1 MFRRSRLVAGF
12 LPQLKLGANK
22 TDFFTSLWNKPQ
34 TRDERI
40 KEYVPEVLEES
51 LEEQRA
57 VLEESTSRDVIV
69 ELGNKILQEIDN
81 KSPTPSIAPHLT
93 KLLEE
98 YGVKDVIA
106 QRPLSY
112 LLYPNSSV
120 MAAGEQPNELVSEFA
135 DNFRAMI
142 EEVEQNGCSVKPP
155 HTPVA
160 PIVAP
165 AEEAEAKEEAKKQT
179 AAAATVKTMSEEGAA
194 SSATTTTKPDEN
206 ETHAGTGKPN
216 KKAGDVIMAS
226 KEEYEPMDI
235 TMFVKVAA
243 GMAMANLHCNDL
255 RNAVRCVD
263 AGIAHAKEAS
273 RLGGL
278 HALKAGILVRQK
290 KYDDALTSAMDAVAA
305 SENAQGYLQGAY
317 ALRQLHRVEEAIQ
330 LLEQGREAHPMNTQ
344 FEAQIAA
351 LKKDV
356 KPALPASA
364 GAATALGKSEGKEA
378 LTE

>member
-1 MFRRSRLVAGF
+1 MFRRSGIVAGF
-12 LPQLKLGANK
+12 LPQIKLGSNK

-34 TRDERI
+34 TRDEQV

-69 ELGNKILQEIDN
+69 ELGNKILQEMDN
-81 KSPTPSIAPHLT
+81 KSPTPSIAPHLA

-98 YGVKDVIA
+98 YGAKDVIS

-112 LLYPNSSV
+112 LLYPNSSA
-120 MAAGEQPNELVSEFA
+120 MAAGEQAHELVSGFP

-142 EEVEQNGCSVKPP
+142 EEVERNGCSVKQQRQEQ
-155 HTPVA
+155 A
-160 PIVAP
+160 PGISY
-165 AEEAEAKEEAKKQT
+165 EASAGI
-179 AAAATVKTMSEEGAA
+179 AASDGAALNHEGEGAA
-194 SSATTTTKPDEN
+194 ASAAANTEGEDNNNVDRANAARPKT
-206 ETHAGTGKPN
+206 
-216 KKAGDVIMAS
+216 GDVIMTA
-226 KEEYEPMDI
+226 KEEYEPVDI

-278 HALKAGILVRQK
+278 HALKAGLLVHQK
-290 KYDDALTSAMDAVAA
+290 KFDEALESARLAINESGNV
-305 SENAQGYLQGAY
+305 QGYLHGAY
-317 ALRQLHRVEEAIQ
+317 ALRRLNRPEDAIE
-330 LLEQGREAHPMNTQ
+330 LLEQGKEDHPMNTQ
-344 FEAQIAA
+344 FDQQISL
-351 LKKDV
+351 LKKEL
-356 KPALPASA
+356 KPALPASSSSS
-364 GAATALGKSEGKEA
+364 AAEETVSKDA